1 MKKYLLV
8 SKNTFQEFLTYR
20 LSFVLWR
27 FRNIVSFLAILFF
40 WLAVYKSRPSFLGY
54 SSKQMYSYLLGI
66 AFIKSLVFSSR
77 TSDLAEMIRDG
88 ELSRVLLMPASVFK
102 YFLSRDFSDKIV
114 NFTFSVLEI
123 IIVAKIFNL
132 SLYFPRDLHV
142 LFFVLPLL
150 IVSFFLYFFLSLIV
164 SMSAFWTDDIWAVR
178 YLVGV
183 IFLEFFS
190 GSFFP
195 IDVLPVWMQKIIYFT
210 PFPYLAYFPIKIWLG
225 QVSGELAILKICVI
239 CVSWLALFFLLTKAV
254 WNKGLKHY
262 GAYGG

>member
-77 TSDLAEMIRDG
+77 TSDLGGMIRDG
-88 ELSRVLLMPASVFK
+88 ELSGILLIPVSVFK
-102 YFLSRDFSDKIV
+102 YFLSRDFSDKII
-114 NFTFSVLEI
+114 NFSFSMLEI
-123 IIVAKIFNL
+123 VLVAKIFNL
-132 SLYFPRDLHV
+132 PLYFPRNLHV

-150 IVSFFLYFFLSLIV
+150 VISFFLYFFLSLII

-210 PFPYLAYFPIKIWLG
+210 PFPYLAYFPIKIWLE
-225 QVSGELAILKICVI
+225 QINSTPEIIKVYAICL
-239 CVSWLALFFLLTKAV
+239 SWLVLFFVLAKIV
-254 WNKGLKHY
+254 WNKGLKQF